1 MQRSRKYQ
9 FYSLWFD
16 CSRLAIYYTTNG
28 AYLLFCETLKSSSLE
43 IDQGV
48 GTFRKY
54 KTPVIGQLIN
64 DDILRN

>member
-1 MQRSRKYQ
+1 MLSQPVFTLMQRSRKYQ

-54 KTPVIGQLIN
+54 DIN
-64 DDILRN
+64 DY